1 MKKEIMNFMKE
12 FHSNSRLGF
21 GVNCSFA
28 KENPVDIGDFRPISL
43 INSVYKIL
51 SKVLASRFKQVLPA
65 VVDHVQYAFLGE
77 RSIMNG
83 VLIANEVVDWW
94 KKLKKKGLILKL
106 DFEKAYDSINW
117 NFLLQ
122 MLEKFG
128 FGSKWIGWMKEC
140 LASARVSVLVN
151 GSPTAEFCPK
161 RGLRQGDPL
170 SPFLFNVVA
179 EGLNILLIRAKEMGL
194 LKGVEVGPGKINVS
208 HL

>member
-12 FHSNSRLGF
+12 FHSNSKLGF

-28 KENPVDIGDFRPISL
+28 TLVPKKDNLADIGDFKPISL
-43 INSVYKIL
+43 INYVYKIL
-51 SKVLASRFKQVLPA
+51 SKVLANRFKQVLPA
-65 VVDHVQYAFLGE
+65 VVDHVQSAFLGG

-94 KKLKKKGLILKL
+94 KKSKKKGLILKL
-106 DFEKAYDSINW
+106 DFEKVYDSVNW

-170 SPFLFNVVA
+170 SPFFV
-179 EGLNILLIRAKEMGL
+179 
-194 LKGVEVGPGKINVS
+194 
-208 HL
+208 